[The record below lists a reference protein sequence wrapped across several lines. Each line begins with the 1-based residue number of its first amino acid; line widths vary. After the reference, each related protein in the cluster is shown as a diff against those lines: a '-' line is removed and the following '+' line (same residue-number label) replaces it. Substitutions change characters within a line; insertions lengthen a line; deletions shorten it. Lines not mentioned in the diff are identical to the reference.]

1 MRLFDSLR
9 RTLNMQVGVET
20 LETSSQALDD
30 ALTRVQFQP
39 TLVIGFVSPHLE
51 IDTIASKI
59 RSRFPNAALALCSTA
74 GELCSRNGGLYC
86 ETGNHWD
93 RVVLQC
99 FDASLVARA
108 EVVSMPLGSEDLRQ
122 GKSAISLKQRVER
135 LTQKLKELRVGVD
148 IDHRDTLAYVL
159 FDGLSA
165 SESFFMEA
173 VYESGRFPC
182 LFVGGSAGGKLDFVH
197 TYLHDG
203 RRRLENSVLITFIK
217 LAPGVRFGVLKSQN
231 FEPTGESFN
240 VLSASVEHRYV
251 TQLVDRHGRVRDA
264 IDLISEYF
272 KCDPESLEQK
282 LAEYSFAIKSGSE
295 LFVRSVSQIDL
306 QQRRICFYCDIA
318 PGDELQLVRRTS
330 LVETTQRDLQKFLQN
345 KNTKPLAGILNDC
358 ILRRLYNTKELGAMG
373 KVLQGSLI
381 GFSTF
386 GEILGLNLNQTLTA
400 IFFFRVPEG
409 ERFHDEYVDNFHVHY
424 SEFKG
429 FFLQRK
435 TAVLK
440 NLMRV
445 AVKQIDDFEHGH
457 FESTLDTTG
466 MDHAIMNLFQ
476 GLNDL
481 GHTLHEATELQEA
494 TSMQI
499 EQSTQSLYTSMQT
512 LQEHIDEQN
521 QTVAHTS
528 AVISDL
534 STKASDVAEGARQL
548 AVDSGRTQNVVET
561 IQQIA
566 DQTNLLALNAAIEAA
581 RAGDAGRG
589 FSVVSDEVRK
599 LAEKSRVSAEEIGND
614 INRLSTEIGRVAQ
627 AIETQSKSVSE
638 LTTHLE
644 RIEASSKHTQEMTV
658 STRSIADALQALVIK
673 A

>member
-1 MRLFDSLR
+1 
-9 RTLNMQVGVET
+9 
-20 LETSSQALDD
+20 
-30 ALTRVQFQP
+30 
-39 TLVIGFVSPHLE
+39 
-51 IDTIASKI
+51 
-59 RSRFPNAALALCSTA
+59 
-74 GELCSRNGGLYC
+74 LYC

-203 RRRLENSVLITFIK
+203 RQRLENSVLITFVK

-272 KCDPESLEQK
+272 ECDPESLEQK

-409 ERFHDEYVDNFHVHY
+409 ERFYDEYVDNFHVHY

-534 STKASDVAEGARQL
+534 STKASDVADGARQL